1 MSASISRK
9 GYTFVW
15 LALML
20 LLGLT
25 WAVAELNLGIGNTIA
40 ALVIALI
47 KMLLVILFFMHVR
60 YNSRLTW
67 IVAAAGFVWF
77 SIFVTFTMTDYM
89 SRGWL
94 RPTNKIISIWQ
105 DGAPKPPPGGHPG
118 DVNPGP
124 NQ

>member
-9 GYTFVW
+9 GYLFVW
-15 LALML
+15 LALMV

-25 WAVAELNLGIGNTIA
+25 WGVAELNLGIGNFIV
-40 ALVIALI
+40 ALIIALI

-60 YNSRLTW
+60 YNSKLTW

-77 SIFVTFTMTDYM
+77 SIFVTLIMADYM

-94 RPTNKIISIWQ
+94 RPNNKIISYWQ
-105 DGAPKPPPGGHPG
+105 DGTPKPPPGGHPG
-118 DVNPGP
+118 DVNPNP
-124 NQ
+124 FQ